1 MGLLSRKHALVDFKG
16 PVRHISDNSPL
27 PVFTVWNLGGWRHSA
42 ISSESFLLLLFLAIV
57 ILKKNLE
64 IPSTPPSSLCIF
76 FPNEALFCNL
86 SSKAIHRSHL
96 FVSR

>member
-16 PVRHISDNSPL
+16 PIRHISDNSPL
-27 PVFTVWNLGGWRHSA
+27 PVFTVGGWRHSA

-57 ILKKNLE
+57 ILKKNLQ

-76 FPNEALFCNL
+76 FPNEALLCNL